1 MPERLYRAWPW
12 LCLALAGALLTMR
25 WTIIAVPLGGYA
37 VWVLRLRG
45 NR

>member
-1 MPERLYRAWPW
+1 MAGSWTKG
-12 LCLALAGALLTMR
+12 ALAGALLTMR

-45 NR
+45 DM